1 MATTATGTLVPVRD
15 LIDLAADA
23 TPWLAVFRGMTRE
36 ILDFGRGQRI
46 ASRAQR
52 LAVFAADL
60 GCTRP
65 GCTEPTAAPRSITGH
80 WTSPKGGNTDIGE
93 LTCACGTDNHNVGD
107 KPGQWETAIIT
118 AGPDTGRIGW
128 RLVGSDGPYR
138 TNPVHHPQKFLRG
151 HPFNSTQVKPIRTE
165 PSGDA
170 AAAADKPNSGPTM
183 LRVRPDDVDTRPP
196 PARGSPDRRRGS
208 PVEAALATALR
219 SAA

>member
-1 MATTATGTLVPVRD
+1 
-15 LIDLAADA
+15 
-23 TPWLAVFRGMTRE
+23 
-36 ILDFGRGQRI
+36 
-46 ASRAQR
+46 
-52 LAVFAADL
+52 
-60 GCTRP
+60 
-65 GCTEPTAAPRSITGH
+65 
-80 WTSPKGGNTDIGE
+80 
-93 LTCACGTDNHNVGD
+93 
-107 KPGQWETAIIT
+107 
-118 AGPDTGRIGW
+118 W

-183 LRVRPDDVDTRPP
+183 LRVRPDDVDTRPH
-196 PARGSPDRRRGS
+196 RRGGSPDRRRGS